1 MSNWTYTS
9 QFNEDS
15 SVPLQEATTTS
26 VLGRPLRICA
36 ASGVSR
42 WGRADPFEYF
52 DRLRRVRRHADDHLQ
67 EALSLEKMA
76 RVACMAPSSFRR
88 YFRER
93 VGMTYRQW
101 LVAHR
106 IEVACKKLTSRNMSS
121 NEISEEVGFGSVP
134 DVPQSVQKAHGQ
146 KPDAVSKGVP
156 PATAWARHV
165 RISLIR
171 YGVRPVRACQ
181 PHTLLARQSVG
192 RFQRWQPR
200 IRG

>member
-121 NEISEEVGFGSVP
+121 NEISEEVGFGSVRTFHR
-134 DVPQSVQKAHGQ
+134 AFR
-146 KPDAVSKGVP
+146 
-156 PATAWARHV
+156 RHMG
-165 RISLIR
+165 RSPTQYR
-171 YGVRPVRACQ
+171 KECRRQ
-181 PHTLLARQSVG
+181 LLG
-192 RFQRWQPR
+192 RDTSAFH
-200 IRG
+200 